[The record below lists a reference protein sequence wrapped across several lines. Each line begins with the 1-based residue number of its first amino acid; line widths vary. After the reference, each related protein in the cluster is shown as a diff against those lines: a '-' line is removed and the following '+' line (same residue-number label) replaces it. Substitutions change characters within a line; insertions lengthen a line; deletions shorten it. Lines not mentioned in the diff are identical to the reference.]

1 MAIEKQQKDKG
12 KQQKLHTHTRKQD
25 GFAILQINEKDRKN
39 LEQPYKSP
47 NKKYVHIQ
55 ASGEG
60 QKDNESKALS
70 LPDWNPQQEVGN
82 FSVLLEIM
90 PQASVKGI
98 Q

>member
-1 MAIEKQQKDKG
+1 MEKQQKDKG

-25 GFAILQINEKDRKN
+25 RFAILQINEKDRKN

-60 QKDNESKALS
+60 QE
-70 LPDWNPQQEVGN
+70 G
-82 FSVLLEIM
+82 
-90 PQASVKGI
+90 
-98 Q
+98 